1 MVVQGLLSHPL
12 HELGFVDGDGSFAV
26 AEFVL
31 TGPSPAFLRVGVK
44 I

>member
-1 MVVQGLLSHPL
+1 MVVQGLLLHPF

-31 TGPSPAFLRVGVK
+31 TGPSPAFLGVGVK